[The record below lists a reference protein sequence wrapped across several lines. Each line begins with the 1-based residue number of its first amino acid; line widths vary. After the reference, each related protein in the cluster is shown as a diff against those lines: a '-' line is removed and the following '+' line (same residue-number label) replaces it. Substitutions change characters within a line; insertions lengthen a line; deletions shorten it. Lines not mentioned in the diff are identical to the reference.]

1 MNKIKRLLL
10 LLLTFALLLGA
21 LACFAACDKDKGK
34 EEGTTVDN
42 SGVTDETDDAYRDD
56 LPSNLKF
63 ENEEIKFLIGEA
75 GDGLG
80 GTFAERSI
88 AIEGYAIGD
97 AGTNTVDEQVYYRN
111 LDVEDRLG
119 VIISP
124 YALNDAV
131 IRSALITDLRS
142 GTSEYDVICG
152 YQAWDIAMASEGL
165 VLNFNTMSQ
174 HSADYVDISKDY
186 WSKNYSEALSYNNA
200 MYWVTGDLSLRYLGG
215 MYCTFVNLDMYNDA
229 LKDTYGD
236 IYTLVENKGW
246 NLDVMATMIEQ
257 VAVSADDVW
266 DETDTLGFVIEN
278 IDPLDGM
285 SIGAGVKFSV
295 TNEAGEI
302 SIVLSDVKTYPAGLE
317 FATKMYNILYNNNKG
332 TYMAPSKHSTNS
344 MGLFSQGN
352 VLFTHDKILLAEVFL
367 TEMENYG
374 IIPSPMLNEAQ
385 GTYYAGIHDGCSL
398 YGIYSQSSQIAAAA
412 ATLEAMASMSEAVTT
427 AYYDEAL
434 KYRYSRDPESAKMVD
449 LIRDSVYVDF
459 AFAWGKELNNIHNFY
474 RTFINKDD
482 APSSTSKYKNSWNAK
497 LQKLLTALTN
507 QSGLTTEE

>member
-10 LLLTFALLLGA
+10 LLLTLALLLGA
-21 LACFAACDKDKGK
+21 LACFAGCDKDKGK

-42 SGVTDETDDAYRDD
+42 SGVTDETDNGYRDD

-63 ENEEIKFLIGEA
+63 ENEEIKFLIGEVSS
-75 GDGLG
+75 GLG

-88 AIEGYAIGD
+88 AIDGYAIGD

-124 YALNDAV
+124 HALSTAV
-131 IRSALITDLRS
+131 TGSILLNDLRS
-142 GTSEYDVICG
+142 GTSEYDVISA
-152 YQAWDIAMASEGL
+152 YQIHDIPMATEGL
-165 VLNFNTMSQ
+165 ILNFNAMSQ
-174 HSADYVDISKDY
+174 HSADYVDISKEY
-186 WSKNYSEALSYNNA
+186 WDKSYSEALSYNNA
-200 MYWVTGDLSLRYLGG
+200 MYWVTGDLSLSYLGG
-215 MYCTFVNLDMYNDA
+215 KYCTFVNLDLYNDA

-257 VAVSADDVW
+257 IAVSADDVW

-278 IDPLDGM
+278 ADQLDGM

-302 SIVLSDVKTYPAGLE
+302 SIALSDTKTYPAGLE
-317 FATKMYNILYNNNKG
+317 FAKKMWSILYDNNKG
-332 TYMAPSKHSTNS
+332 TYMAPFKHSANS
-344 MGLFSQGN
+344 LGLFSQGT
-352 VLFTHDKILLAEVFL
+352 VLFTHNKILLAEIYL
-367 TEMENYG
+367 TEMESYG

-385 GTYYAGIHDGCSL
+385 GTYYAAIHDSCSM

-412 ATLEAMASMSEAVTT
+412 ATLEAMASMSEAIVT

-449 LIRDSVYVDF
+449 LISDSVYIDF

-474 RTFINKDD
+474 RTFINEDK
-482 APSSTSKYKNSWNAK
+482 APSNTSKYKNSWNVQ
-497 LQKLLTALTN
+497 LQKLLTALVN